1 MSILDRL
8 VAAVT
13 PLENDEERLKARENA
28 RTQAAQDGI
37 VQLIIDDHNRIE
49 QAFEAVRSAT
59 TAEAQ
64 RAAELEMATL
74 LNGHSVA
81 EEAAVYPELVEHG
94 QQGHAMLGYEEQ
106 AATKVQLALLAKL
119 EPLSKD
125 YMEKLAHIRGAVTHH
140 MFQEENSWLI
150 DLERRLLSD
159 AHDRVI
165 GRYIEEMS
173 RYAAPPRD
181 QGQANDARSVMS
193 WGAERD
199 PASGLR

>member
-49 QAFEAVRSAT
+49 QAFEAVRAAT
-59 TAEAQ
+59 SAEAQ
-64 RAAELEMATL
+64 RRAELSLATL

-81 EEAAVYPELVEHG
+81 EEAAVYPALVEHG
-94 QQGHAMLGYEEQ
+94 QQGHAALAYEEQ
-106 AATKVQLALLAKL
+106 AATKVQLALLSKL
-119 EPLSKD
+119 EPLGKD

-140 MFQEENSWLI
+140 MFQEESSWLI

-159 AHDRVI
+159 DHDRVI
-165 GRYIEEMS
+165 GRYVEEMS
-173 RYAAPPRD
+173 RYADPARD
-181 QGQANDARSVMS
+181 GTEDRDARSVMS
-193 WGAERD
+193 WDAPGPR
-199 PASGLR
+199 